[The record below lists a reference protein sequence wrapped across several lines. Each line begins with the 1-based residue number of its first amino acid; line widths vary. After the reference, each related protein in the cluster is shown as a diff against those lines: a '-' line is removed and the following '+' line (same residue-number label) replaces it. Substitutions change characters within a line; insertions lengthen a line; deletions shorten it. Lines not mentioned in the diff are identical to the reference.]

1 MRIVAILSVILV
13 IEAVSGKNAWDNDSA
28 RRDLEERELNTDKG
42 TGVEDELV
50 NVLDELPQEDESIN
64 LDNFSFYGI
73 VL

>member
-42 TGVEDELV
+42 TGAEDELI
-50 NVLDELPQEDESIN
+50 NVLDELPQEYEGIN
-64 LDNFSFYGI
+64 
-73 VL
+73 